1 MPISSQWRRL
11 MPCGRPKKAKSMIGT
26 MRWASITDL
35 VKRVRLDLR
44 ELVLHIVRIHRTD
57 LLPCWRPE
65 DFDNFD
71 QLIDA

>member
-1 MPISSQWRRL
+1 
-11 MPCGRPKKAKSMIGT
+11 MIGV
-26 MRWASITDL
+26 MHLAFITDL

-44 ELVLHIVRIHRTD
+44 ELVLHIIRIHRAN

-71 QLIDA
+71 